1 MHFILCDVNT
11 SKPIG
16 AVLRRSETFY
26 GVLGV
31 CAANHLQLWDLL
43 HNIHSL
49 LPAALSSSLAAF
61 SVAPGTST
69 EAPE

>member
-61 SVAPGTST
+61 SVAPGTPT